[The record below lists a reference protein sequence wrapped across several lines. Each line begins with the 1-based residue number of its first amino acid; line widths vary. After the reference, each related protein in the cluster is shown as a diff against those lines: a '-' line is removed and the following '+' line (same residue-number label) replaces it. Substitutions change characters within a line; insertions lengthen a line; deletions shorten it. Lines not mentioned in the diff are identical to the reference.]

1 MLYDDTTPIAALT
14 VADLRQLIRETSA
27 ASVTDDTRTHV
38 RYVYGLRGIQQLFGV
53 SHKTAQEYKDGL
65 IKDAVRQNGRK
76 IIVDADYAVELFGRR
91 KDNAGK

>member
-1 MLYDDTTPIAALT
+1 MLYDDTTPIASFT
-14 VADLRQLIRETSA
+14 VADLRQLIRETTA
-27 ASVTDDTRTHV
+27 ASVTNDTRIPV

-76 IIVDADYAVELFGRR
+76 IIVDVDHAIELFGRR
-91 KDNAGK
+91 KNNGK

>member
-14 VADLRQLIRETSA
+14 VADLRQLIRETTA
-27 ASVTDDTRTHV
+27 ASVTNDTRIPV
-38 RYVYGLRGIQQLFGV
+38 RYVYGLRGNQKLFGV

-76 IIVDADYAVELFGRR
+76 IIVDVDHAMELFGRR
-91 KDNAGK
+91 KNNGK